1 MKEVFKAGFK
11 ILKVIIWIGLV
22 ILMIGWHRDAMEAGK
37 IYDKS
42 EITKADIEKESSY
55 KTATILADPDSGDFY
70 YKIRKLS
77 GVEHV
82 GQIHLDDEEGVT
94 VICSAGD
101 VKILVMDEQG
111 VQRFCQ
117 AATELQIYPGN
128 AGTYD
133 IYLVGKKYTGEMEIK
148 Y

>member
-1 MKEVFKAGFK
+1 MKKVFKTGFK
-11 ILKVIIWIGLV
+11 ILMVLIWVNLLIFQISNHFQSIENG
-22 ILMIGWHRDAMEAGK
+22 R
-37 IYDKS
+37 IYAKS

-55 KTATILADPDSGDFY
+55 KTATIIDEPDSGEFY

-82 GQIHLDDEEGVT
+82 GQIHLDDDEGVT
-94 VICSAGD
+94 ITCSAGD
-101 VKILVMDEQG
+101 AKILIMDEQG
-111 VQRFCQ
+111 QQRFYQ
-117 AATELQIYPGN
+117 AATELHIYPGN

-133 IYLVGKKYTGEMEIK
+133 IYLVGKKYTGKLEIT

>member
-1 MKEVFKAGFK
+1 MV
-11 ILKVIIWIGLV
+11 LIWINLLIFQIDNHFQSV
-22 ILMIGWHRDAMEAGK
+22 EAGK
-37 IYDKS
+37 IYDKF
-42 EITKADIEKESSY
+42 EITKADIEAVSSY
-55 KTATILADPDSGDFY
+55 KTATIVGDPDSGDFY

-82 GQIHLDDEEGVT
+82 GQIHLEDDEEVT
-94 VICSAGD
+94 VTCSAGD
-101 VKILVMDEQG
+101 VKLLIMDEQDR
-111 VQRFCQ
+111 QKFYQ

-133 IYLVGKKYTGEMEIK
+133 IYLVGKKYTGEVEIT

>member
-1 MKEVFKAGFK
+1 MKEVFKTGFK
-11 ILKVIIWIGLV
+11 ILKVFIWIGLV
-22 ILMIGWHRDAMEAGK
+22 IFMIGWHRDAMEAGK

-42 EITKADIEKESSY
+42 EITKADIEAVSSY
-55 KTATILADPDSGDFY
+55 KTATIVGDPDSGDFY

-82 GQIHLDDEEGVT
+82 GQIHLSDEERVT
-94 VICSAGD
+94 VTCSAGD

-111 VQRFCQ
+111 WQRFYQ

-133 IYLVGKKYTGEMEIK
+133 IYMVGKKYTGELEIT

>member
-1 MKEVFKAGFK
+1 MKKVFKTILK
-11 ILKVIIWIGLV
+11 ILMVLIWINLLIFQIDNHFQSV
-22 ILMIGWHRDAMEAGK
+22 EAGK

-42 EITKADIEKESSY
+42 EITKADIEAVSSY
-55 KTATILADPDSGDFY
+55 KTATIVGDPDSGDFY

-82 GQIHLDDEEGVT
+82 GQIHLSDEERVT
-94 VICSAGD
+94 VTCSAGD
-101 VKILVMDEQG
+101 VKILIMDEQG
-111 VQRFCQ
+111 WQRFYQ

-133 IYLVGKKYTGEMEIK
+133 IYMVGKKYTGELEIT

>member
-1 MKEVFKAGFK
+1 MKKVFKTILK
-11 ILKVIIWIGLV
+11 ILMVLIWISLA
-22 ILMIGWHRDAMEAGK
+22 LMLLNSHFQSIENGR
-37 IYDKS
+37 IYDKP

-55 KTATILADPDSGDFY
+55 KTATIIGNPDSGEFY

-82 GQIHLDDEEGVT
+82 GQIHLADDEAVT
-94 VICSAGD
+94 VTCSAGD
-101 VKILVMDEQG
+101 VKIMIMDEQG
-111 VQRFCQ
+111 QQRFYQ
-117 AATELQIYPGN
+117 AATELKIYPGN

-133 IYLVGKKYTGEMEIK
+133 IYLVGKKYTGKVEVK